1 MQNRLSSGARL
12 GRQALLF
19 PLCLVLYEFSTYI
32 GNDMIQPGMLAVV
45 EQYQAGLDWVPTSM
59 TAYLAGGMFLQW
71 LLGPLSDRVGRRP
84 VMLTGVVWFI
94 VTCLATLFAQNIE
107 QFTFLRFLQGISLC
121 FIGAVGYAAI
131 QESFEEA
138 VCIKITAL
146 MANVALIAPLL
157 GPLVGAAWVH
167 VLPWEGMFVLFAALA
182 AIAFFGLQRAMPETA
197 TRLGEKLSIKELG
210 KDYKLV
216 LKNVRFVA
224 GALALGFVSLPLL
237 AWIAQSPIIIISGE
251 HLSSYE
257 YGLLQVPIFGAL
269 IAGNLVLARL
279 TSRRTVR
286 SLIIMGGWPISV
298 GLIIAAAATVV
309 SSHAYLWMTAGLSL
323 YAFGIGV
330 ANAGLVR
337 LTLFASEMSKG
348 TVSAAMGMLQML
360 IFTVG
365 IELSKHAYLL
375 GGNGLF
381 SLFNL
386 ASGVLWL
393 ILMVIFLKDKRVGNS
408 GRLKPGFRALQ
419 SLVMVINLMLNDH
432 PFTYAGNMTRIRM
445 CAVNRGWSGCRSN
458 INRLRGSSDTDRLR
472 NIDGRRNNHYF
483 VSAWYINGN
492 ILCKCCSCKSQQ
504 HCCHQYTF
512 LHNLLT

>member
-1 MQNRLSSGARL
+1 MQHNTIANKPL

-45 EQYQAGLDWVPTSM
+45 DQFQAGVEWVPTSM

-71 LLGPLSDRVGRRP
+71 LLGPLSDRIGRRP

-94 VTCLATLFAQNIE
+94 VTCLATLLAQDIQ
-107 QFTFLRFLQGISLC
+107 QFIFLRFLQGVSLC

-157 GPLVGAAWVH
+157 GPLVGAAWIH
-167 VLPWEGMFVLFAALA
+167 IAPWETMFVLFALLA
-182 AIAFFGLQRAMPETA
+182 AVSFFGLHKAMPETA
-197 TRLGEKLSIKELG
+197 TRLGEKLSLKELG
-210 KDYKLV
+210 HDYKQV
-216 LKNVRFVA
+216 LRNWRFVS
-224 GALALGFVSLPLL
+224 GALAAGFVSLPLL
-237 AWIAQSPIIIISGE
+237 AWIAQSPVIIISGE
-251 HLSSYE
+251 QLSTYE
-257 YGLLQVPIFGAL
+257 YGLLQVPVFGAL
-269 IAGNLVLARL
+269 ILGNLVLAKL
-279 TSRRTVR
+279 TSRRSVR
-286 SLIIMGGWPISV
+286 SLIIMGGWWLVP
-298 GLIIAAAATVV
+298 GLIVAAVATVV

-323 YAFGIGV
+323 YAFGIGL

-337 LTLFASEMSKG
+337 LTLFASEISKG
-348 TVSAAMGMLQML
+348 TVSAAMGMMQML

-386 ASGVLWL
+386 LGGVVWL
-393 ILMVIFLKDKRVGNS
+393 VLMVFFLKDKTVG
-408 GRLKPGFRALQ
+408 RAKE
-419 SLVMVINLMLNDH
+419 
-432 PFTYAGNMTRIRM
+432 A
-445 CAVNRGWSGCRSN
+445 
-458 INRLRGSSDTDRLR
+458 
-472 NIDGRRNNHYF
+472 
-483 VSAWYINGN
+483 
-492 ILCKCCSCKSQQ
+492 
-504 HCCHQYTF
+504 
-512 LHNLLT
+512 

>member
-1 MQNRLSSGARL
+1 MHNRLQSGGRL

-45 EQYQAGLDWVPTSM
+45 EQYQASLDWVPTSM

-71 LLGPLSDRVGRRP
+71 LLGPLSDRIGRRP
-84 VMLTGVVWFI
+84 VMLAGVVWFI
-94 VTCLATLFAQNIE
+94 VTCLATLLAKNIE

-167 VLPWEGMFVLFAALA
+167 VLPWEGMFILFAALA

-197 TRLGEKLSIKELG
+197 TRRGETLSFKALGRDYRRVIKNRL
-210 KDYKLV
+210 
-216 LKNVRFVA
+216 FVA

-251 HLSSYE
+251 QLSSYE
-257 YGLLQVPIFGAL
+257 YGLLQVPVFGAL

-286 SLIIMGGWPISV
+286 SLIVMGGWPIV
-298 GLIIAAAATVV
+298 AGLIIAAAATVV
-309 SSHAYLWMTAGLSL
+309 SSHAYLWMTAGLSV
-323 YAFGIGV
+323 YAFGIGL

-337 LTLFASEMSKG
+337 LTLFSSDMSKG

-365 IELSKHAYLL
+365 IEVSKHAWLS
-375 GGNGLF
+375 GGNRLF

-386 ASGVLWL
+386 ANGILWL
-393 ILMVIFLKDKRVGNS
+393 LLMLIFLKDKRTG
-408 GRLKPGFRALQ
+408 
-419 SLVMVINLMLNDH
+419 D
-432 PFTYAGNMTRIRM
+432 
-445 CAVNRGWSGCRSN
+445 
-458 INRLRGSSDTDRLR
+458 
-472 NIDGRRNNHYF
+472 
-483 VSAWYINGN
+483 
-492 ILCKCCSCKSQQ
+492 SQ
-504 HCCHQYTF
+504 TG
-512 LHNLLT
+512 

>member
-1 MQNRLSSGARL
+1 MQNHSLSGKRL

-45 EQYQAGLDWVPTSM
+45 EQYQAGIEWVPTSM

-84 VMLTGVVWFI
+84 VMLTGVVWFVI
-94 VTCLATLFAQNIE
+94 TCLATLLAQNIE

-167 VLPWEGMFVLFAALA
+167 VAPWETMFVLFALLA

-197 TRLGEKLSIKELG
+197 TRLGEKLSLKDLG
-210 KDYKLV
+210 QDYGAV
-216 LKNVRFVA
+216 LKNRRFVA
-224 GALALGFVSLPLL
+224 GSLAIGFVSLPLL

-251 HLSSYE
+251 KASTYE

-269 IAGNLVLARL
+269 IIGNLVLARL

-286 SLIIMGGWPISV
+286 ALILMGTWPIMT
-298 GLIIAAAATVV
+298 GLVLAAAATVV
-309 SSHAYLWMTAGLSL
+309 SSHAYLWMTAGLSF
-323 YAFGIGV
+323 YAFGIGI

-337 LTLFASEMSKG
+337 LTLFASDISKG

-365 IELSKHAYLL
+365 IEVSKYAYLW

-381 SLFNL
+381 SVFNL
-386 ASGVLWL
+386 LNGVLWL
-393 ILMVIFLKDKRVGNS
+393 ALTVYFLKDKTVGAS
-408 GRLKPGFRALQ
+408 REG
-419 SLVMVINLMLNDH
+419 
-432 PFTYAGNMTRIRM
+432 
-445 CAVNRGWSGCRSN
+445 
-458 INRLRGSSDTDRLR
+458 
-472 NIDGRRNNHYF
+472 
-483 VSAWYINGN
+483 
-492 ILCKCCSCKSQQ
+492 
-504 HCCHQYTF
+504 
-512 LHNLLT
+512 

>member
-1 MQNRLSSGARL
+1 MQNNTIANKSL

-32 GNDMIQPGMLAVV
+32 ANDMIQPGMLAVV
-45 EQYQAGLDWVPTSM
+45 DQYQAGVEWVPTSM

-71 LLGPLSDRVGRRP
+71 LLGPLSDRIGRRP

-94 VTCLATLFAQNIE
+94 MTCLATLLAQNIE

-131 QESFEEA
+131 QESFEES

-157 GPLVGAAWVH
+157 GPLVGAAWIH
-167 VLPWEGMFVLFAALA
+167 VAPWETMFVLFAVLA
-182 AIAFFGLQRAMPETA
+182 AVSFFGLHKAMPETA
-197 TRLGEKLSIKELG
+197 TRLGEKLSLPELG
-210 KDYKLV
+210 RDYKLV
-216 LKNVRFVA
+216 LKNIRFVA
-224 GALALGFVSLPLL
+224 GALATGFVSLPLL
-237 AWIAQSPIIIISGE
+237 AWIAQSPVIIINGE
-251 HLSSYE
+251 GLSSYE

-269 IAGNLVLARL
+269 ILGNLVLAKL
-279 TSRRTVR
+279 TARRSVR
-286 SLIIMGGWPISV
+286 SLIIMGGWWIVP
-298 GLIIAAAATVV
+298 GLIVAAVATVV

-323 YAFGIGV
+323 YAFGIGL

-337 LTLFASEMSKG
+337 LTLFASDMSKG

-365 IELSKHAYLL
+365 IELSKHIYQF

-386 ASGVLWL
+386 LGGVLWL
-393 ILMVIFLKDKRVGNS
+393 GLMVVFLKDKTVGQA
-408 GRLKPGFRALQ
+408 RDA
-419 SLVMVINLMLNDH
+419 
-432 PFTYAGNMTRIRM
+432 
-445 CAVNRGWSGCRSN
+445 
-458 INRLRGSSDTDRLR
+458 
-472 NIDGRRNNHYF
+472 
-483 VSAWYINGN
+483 
-492 ILCKCCSCKSQQ
+492 
-504 HCCHQYTF
+504 
-512 LHNLLT
+512 

>member
-1 MQNRLSSGARL
+1 
-12 GRQALLF
+12 
-19 PLCLVLYEFSTYI
+19 
-32 GNDMIQPGMLAVV
+32 
-45 EQYQAGLDWVPTSM
+45 
-59 TAYLAGGMFLQW
+59 
-71 LLGPLSDRVGRRP
+71 
-84 VMLTGVVWFI
+84 
-94 VTCLATLFAQNIE
+94 
-107 QFTFLRFLQGISLC
+107 
-121 FIGAVGYAAI
+121 
-131 QESFEEA
+131 
-138 VCIKITAL
+138 
-146 MANVALIAPLL
+146 
-157 GPLVGAAWVH
+157 
-167 VLPWEGMFVLFAALA
+167 
-182 AIAFFGLQRAMPETA
+182 MPETA

-216 LKNVRFVA
+216 LRNVRFVA

-279 TSRRTVR
+279 TSRKTVR
-286 SLIIMGGWPISV
+286 SLIIMGGWPIAV
-298 GLIIAAAATVV
+298 GLVIAAAATVV
-309 SSHAYLWMTAGLSL
+309 SSHAYLWMTAGLSI

-393 ILMVIFLKDKRVGNS
+393 ILMVIFLKDKRVGDS
-408 GRLKPGFRALQ
+408 REG
-419 SLVMVINLMLNDH
+419 
-432 PFTYAGNMTRIRM
+432 
-445 CAVNRGWSGCRSN
+445 
-458 INRLRGSSDTDRLR
+458 
-472 NIDGRRNNHYF
+472 
-483 VSAWYINGN
+483 
-492 ILCKCCSCKSQQ
+492 
-504 HCCHQYTF
+504 
-512 LHNLLT
+512 

>member
-1 MQNRLSSGARL
+1 MQNKLASGARL

-45 EQYQAGLDWVPTSM
+45 EQYQAGIDWVPTSM

-71 LLGPLSDRVGRRP
+71 LLGPLSDRIGRRP
-84 VMLTGVVWFI
+84 VMLAGVVWFI
-94 VTCLATLFAQNIE
+94 VTCLAILLAQNIE
-107 QFTFLRFLQGISLC
+107 QFTLLRFLQGISLC

-157 GPLVGAAWVH
+157 GPLVGAAWINV
-167 VLPWEGMFVLFAALA
+167 
-182 AIAFFGLQRAMPETA
+182 
-197 TRLGEKLSIKELG
+197 KELG
-210 KDYKLV
+210 RDYKLV
-216 LKNVRFVA
+216 LKNGRFVA

-237 AWIAQSPIIIISGE
+237 AWIAQSPIIIITGE
-251 HLSSYE
+251 QLSSYE

-269 IAGNLVLARL
+269 IAGNLLLARL

-286 SLIIMGGWPISV
+286 SLIIMGGWPIMI
-298 GLIIAAAATVV
+298 GLLVAAAATVI

-323 YAFGIGV
+323 YAFGIGL

-337 LTLFASEMSKG
+337 LTLFASDMSKG

-365 IELSKHAYLL
+365 IEISKHAWLN

-381 SLFNL
+381 NLFNL
-386 ASGVLWL
+386 VNGILWL
-393 ILMVIFLKDKRVGNS
+393 LLMVIFLKDKQMGNS
-408 GRLKPGFRALQ
+408 HEG
-419 SLVMVINLMLNDH
+419 
-432 PFTYAGNMTRIRM
+432 
-445 CAVNRGWSGCRSN
+445 
-458 INRLRGSSDTDRLR
+458 
-472 NIDGRRNNHYF
+472 
-483 VSAWYINGN
+483 
-492 ILCKCCSCKSQQ
+492 
-504 HCCHQYTF
+504 
-512 LHNLLT
+512 

>member
-1 MQNRLSSGARL
+1 
-12 GRQALLF
+12 
-19 PLCLVLYEFSTYI
+19 
-32 GNDMIQPGMLAVV
+32 
-45 EQYQAGLDWVPTSM
+45 
-59 TAYLAGGMFLQW
+59 
-71 LLGPLSDRVGRRP
+71 
-84 VMLTGVVWFI
+84 
-94 VTCLATLFAQNIE
+94 
-107 QFTFLRFLQGISLC
+107 
-121 FIGAVGYAAI
+121 
-131 QESFEEA
+131 
-138 VCIKITAL
+138 

-157 GPLVGAAWVH
+157 ESVGRRSLGACSAVGRDVYPVCCSGGH
-167 VLPWEGMFVLFAALA
+167 LL
-182 AIAFFGLQRAMPETA
+182 FGLQRAMPETA

-216 LKNVRFVA
+216 LRNVRFVA

-279 TSRRTVR
+279 TSRKTVR
-286 SLIIMGGWPISV
+286 SLIIMGGWPIAV

-309 SSHAYLWMTAGLSL
+309 SSHAYLWMTAGLSI

-393 ILMVIFLKDKRVGNS
+393 ILMVIFLKDKRVGDS
-408 GRLKPGFRALQ
+408 REG
-419 SLVMVINLMLNDH
+419 
-432 PFTYAGNMTRIRM
+432 
-445 CAVNRGWSGCRSN
+445 
-458 INRLRGSSDTDRLR
+458 
-472 NIDGRRNNHYF
+472 
-483 VSAWYINGN
+483 
-492 ILCKCCSCKSQQ
+492 
-504 HCCHQYTF
+504 
-512 LHNLLT
+512 

>member
-1 MQNRLSSGARL
+1 MQNHSLSGGRL

-32 GNDMIQPGMLAVV
+32 ANDMIQPGMLAVV
-45 EQYQAGLDWVPTSM
+45 EQYHAGIEWVPTSM

-71 LLGPLSDRVGRRP
+71 LLGPLSDRIGRRP

-94 VTCLATLFAQNIE
+94 LTCLATLLAQNIE
-107 QFTFLRFLQGISLC
+107 QFTILRFLQGVSLC

-131 QESFEEA
+131 QESFDEA
-138 VCIKITAL
+138 TCIKITAL

-167 VLPWEGMFVLFAALA
+167 AAPWEGMFILFAVLA

-197 TRLGEKLSIKELG
+197 TRLGEPLSLKALG
-210 KDYKLV
+210 RDYKAV

-224 GALALGFVSLPLL
+224 GALATGFVSLPLL

-251 HLSSYE
+251 GMSSYE

-269 IAGNLVLARL
+269 IIGNLVLARL

-286 SLIIMGGWPISV
+286 ALIIFGGWPIV
-298 GLIIAAAATVV
+298 FGLALAAVATVV

-323 YAFGIGV
+323 YAFGIGL

-337 LTLFASEMSKG
+337 LTLFASDMSKG
-348 TVSAAMGMLQML
+348 TVSEAMGMLQMA

-365 IELSKHAYLL
+365 IELSKHAYLS
-375 GGNGLF
+375 GGSGLF

-386 ASGVLWL
+386 VNGVLWVA
-393 ILMVIFLKDKRVGNS
+393 LMVVFLRDKSVGN
-408 GRLKPGFRALQ
+408 AL
-419 SLVMVINLMLNDH
+419 S
-432 PFTYAGNMTRIRM
+432 
-445 CAVNRGWSGCRSN
+445 
-458 INRLRGSSDTDRLR
+458 
-472 NIDGRRNNHYF
+472 
-483 VSAWYINGN
+483 
-492 ILCKCCSCKSQQ
+492 
-504 HCCHQYTF
+504 
-512 LHNLLT
+512 

>member
-1 MQNRLSSGARL
+1 MQNRLSSGKRL

-19 PLCLVLYEFSTYI
+19 PLCLVLYEFATYI
-32 GNDMIQPGMLAVV
+32 ANDMIQPGMLAVV
-45 EQYQAGLDWVPTSM
+45 EEYRVGIEWVPTSM

-71 LLGPLSDRVGRRP
+71 LLGPLSDRIGRRP

-94 VTCLATLFAQNIE
+94 VTCLATLLAQTIE
-107 QFTFLRFLQGISLC
+107 QFTVLRFLQGISLC

-131 QESFEEA
+131 QESYEEA

-167 VLPWEGMFVLFAALA
+167 FAPWETMFVLFAVLA

-197 TRLGEKLSIKELG
+197 TRLGEKLSLAELG
-210 KDYKLV
+210 RDYKQV

-224 GALALGFVSLPLL
+224 GALGIGFVSLPLL
-237 AWIAQSPIIIISGE
+237 AWIAQSPVIIISGE
-251 HLSSYE
+251 HATSYE
-257 YGLLQVPIFGAL
+257 YGLLQIPIFGAL
-269 IAGNLVLARL
+269 IMGNLVLARL

-286 SLIIMGGWPISV
+286 SLIIAGSWPIIG
-298 GLIIAAAATVV
+298 GLLLAAAATVV
-309 SSHAYLWMTAGLSL
+309 SGHAYQWMTIGLSL
-323 YAFGIGV
+323 YAFGIGL

-337 LTLFASEMSKG
+337 LTLFASDVSKG

-386 ASGVLWL
+386 ASGVLYIGL
-393 ILMVIFLKDKRVGNS
+393 VIVFLKNKRVGNS
-408 GRLKPGFRALQ
+408 Q
-419 SLVMVINLMLNDH
+419 
-432 PFTYAGNMTRIRM
+432 
-445 CAVNRGWSGCRSN
+445 
-458 INRLRGSSDTDRLR
+458 
-472 NIDGRRNNHYF
+472 
-483 VSAWYINGN
+483 
-492 ILCKCCSCKSQQ
+492 
-504 HCCHQYTF
+504 
-512 LHNLLT
+512 

>member
-1 MQNRLSSGARL
+1 MQKHSLSGQRL

-32 GNDMIQPGMLAVV
+32 ANDMIQPGMLTVV
-45 EQYQAGLDWVPTSM
+45 EQYQAGIEWVPTSM

-84 VMLTGVVWFI
+84 VMLAGVVWFI
-94 VTCLATLFAQNIE
+94 VTCLATLLAQNIE
-107 QFTFLRFLQGISLC
+107 QFTLLRFLQGISLC

-167 VLPWEGMFVLFAALA
+167 VAPWEGMFVLFAVLA
-182 AIAFFGLQRAMPETA
+182 AVAFVGLQRAMPETA
-197 TRLGEKLSIKELG
+197 TRLGESLSMKALWH
-210 KDYKLV
+210 DYALV
-216 LKNVRFVA
+216 MKNVRFVA
-224 GALALGFVSLPLL
+224 GALATGFVSLPLL
-237 AWIAQSPIIIISGE
+237 AWIAQSPIIIINGE
-251 HLSSYE
+251 QLSSYE

-269 IAGNLVLARL
+269 IAGNLVLAKL

-286 SLIIMGGWPISV
+286 ALIILGGWPIIA
-298 GLIIAAAATVV
+298 GLIVAAVATVA

-323 YAFGIGV
+323 YAFGIGL

-337 LTLFASEMSKG
+337 LTLFASEVSKG
-348 TVSAAMGMLQML
+348 AVSAAMGMLQMF

-365 IELSKHAYLL
+365 IEISKHAWLV
-375 GGNGLF
+375 GGNALF

-386 ASGVLWL
+386 LNGLFWL
-393 ILMVIFLKDKRVGNS
+393 GLMVIFLRDKRVGNS
-408 GRLKPGFRALQ
+408 LEG
-419 SLVMVINLMLNDH
+419 
-432 PFTYAGNMTRIRM
+432 
-445 CAVNRGWSGCRSN
+445 
-458 INRLRGSSDTDRLR
+458 
-472 NIDGRRNNHYF
+472 
-483 VSAWYINGN
+483 
-492 ILCKCCSCKSQQ
+492 
-504 HCCHQYTF
+504 
-512 LHNLLT
+512 

>member
-1 MQNRLSSGARL
+1 MLNRSSSRTRL

-45 EQYQAGLDWVPTSM
+45 EQYNAGIEWVPTSM

-71 LLGPLSDRVGRRP
+71 LLGPLSDRIGRRP

-94 VTCLATLFAQNIE
+94 VTCLATLLAQTIE
-107 QFTFLRFLQGISLC
+107 QFMVLRFLQGISLC

-167 VLPWEGMFVLFAALA
+167 VATWEGMFVLFAALA
-182 AIAFFGLQRAMPETA
+182 AISFYGLYRAMPETA
-197 TRLGEKLSIKELG
+197 TRIGEKLSLQELG
-210 KDYKLV
+210 RDYKAV

-224 GALALGFVSLPLL
+224 GALAIGFVCLPLL
-237 AWIAQSPIIIISGE
+237 AWIAQSPVIIISGE
-251 HLSSYE
+251 KLSSYE

-269 IAGNLVLARL
+269 IVGNVVLARL

-286 SLIIMGGWPISV
+286 SLIIMGGWPIV
-298 GLIIAAAATVV
+298 IGLVVAAVATVV
-309 SSHAYLWMTAGLSL
+309 SSHAYLWMTAGLSI
-323 YAFGIGV
+323 YAFGIGL

-337 LTLFASEMSKG
+337 LTLFASEISKG

-365 IELSKHAYLL
+365 IEVSKHAFSS

-386 ASGVLWL
+386 ANGVLWL
-393 ILMVIFLKDKRVGNS
+393 ALMFVFLKDKQV
-408 GRLKPGFRALQ
+408 
-419 SLVMVINLMLNDH
+419 
-432 PFTYAGNMTRIRM
+432 
-445 CAVNRGWSGCRSN
+445 
-458 INRLRGSSDTDRLR
+458 GSSLQPD
-472 NIDGRRNNHYF
+472 
-483 VSAWYINGN
+483 
-492 ILCKCCSCKSQQ
+492 
-504 HCCHQYTF
+504 
-512 LHNLLT
+512 